1 MVISIGLHQKQKTKI
16 TKLYS
21 DPTYSFN
28 RFYRILCSSQ
38 LSKNVTFFILAII
51 PLCLERIWIIF
62 GRNTAGGIYSLLL
75 CAFTYYVIV
84 QLGLLSVAIETE
96 LKSTAPGTHHTRL
109 IRAKSGC
116 ISSHRWLWTSF
127 YSHMKKTFRK
137 LIMASVAVSKLGCL
151 DLVFLDPSAKIKAAT
166 VVETTAASDQ

>member
-1 MVISIGLHQKQKTKI
+1 
-16 TKLYS
+16 
-21 DPTYSFN
+21 
-28 RFYRILCSSQ
+28 
-38 LSKNVTFFILAII
+38 
-51 PLCLERIWIIF
+51 
-62 GRNTAGGIYSLLL
+62 
-75 CAFTYYVIV
+75 VIV
-84 QLGLLSVAIETE
+84 QLGLSVAIETE

-151 DLVFLDPSAKIKAAT
+151 DLVFLDPSAKIKAAILLLKRLLQ
-166 VVETTAASDQ
+166 VISSVAEIRLCSA